1 LQLIDT
7 YNAYKQMVTIRTVES
22 RLQEL
27 CLKGEAGDL
36 HFSKGQEAISVGVCS
51 ALRQTDYIVT
61 HHRTI
66 AHEIAKGSTLRPL
79 IAEVLGKATG
89 INKGLAGEMHINN
102 PTIRHMFS
110 FQLVGTCVPVATGLA
125 YAIKYHQK
133 TDDVVA
139 VFFGDAATSN
149 GQVHEALNIAKIKQ
163 VPLLLVCENNGLAG
177 NIRKEY
183 YLPTAT
189 VSERMTAYGI
199 RSSVVDGNDVE
210 QVFVATKSVVDG
222 TITSLKRISLPG
234 WAGLREESKPFLL
247 EMNTTRLC
255 WHKQGQKD
263 IRSPEEIQELAKR
276 DPILL
281 AEQKLG
287 FSPDEKEK
295 IWAGIEMEVEKILQ
309 DVMKDPSP
317 NSLAEVAR

>member
-1 LQLIDT
+1 MIDL
-7 YNAYKQMVTIRTVES
+7 YKRMVTIRLVENK
-22 RLQEL
+22 LQEL

-36 HFSKGQEAISVGVCS
+36 HFSKGQEAISVGVCA
-51 ALRQTDYIVT
+51 ALRQSDCIVT

-66 AHEIAKGSTLRPL
+66 AHEIAKGAELHGL

-89 INKGLAGEMHINN
+89 INKGVAGEMHINN

-110 FQLVGTCVPVATGLA
+110 FQLVGTCVPVAVGLA
-125 YAIKYHQK
+125 YALRYYRK

-149 GQVHEALNIAKIKQ
+149 GQVHEALNIAKIKK

-183 YLPTAT
+183 YLPTETIA
-189 VSERMTAYGI
+189 ERMAAYWI
-199 RSSVVDGNDVE
+199 KALTIDGNDVE
-210 QVFVATKSVVDG
+210 QVV
-222 TITSLKRISLPG
+222 R
-234 WAGLREESKPFLL
+234 WADAEIQWVRRYSEPVLV

-263 IRSPEEIQELAKR
+263 MRSPEEIAKLAER
-276 DPILL
+276 DPLL
-281 AEQKLG
+281 IAERRIAVTQETKEQIWQ
-287 FSPDEKEK
+287 SIEKVTDAIFTTVKE
-295 IWAGIEMEVEKILQ
+295 
-309 DVMKDPSP
+309 DPYP
-317 NSLAEVAR
+317 TWNSN